1 MMDQPDLDVRQ
12 HRHALTALGR
22 ANAIS
27 RTTAAL
33 WPAVREAASAVG
45 ARPLRVLDV
54 ACGGGHVVV
63 SLARRAAIEGIPL
76 DVTGC
81 DVSAVALD
89 YARALAERTGVKGV
103 RFVRADALCD
113 PMPGGIDVMLCTLFL
128 HHLADADAATLLRR
142 MRDAAGQMVVVSD
155 LRRTRLGYCFAWV
168 GCRLLSRSRVFHVDG
183 TRSVAAALTTAEARA
198 MAGRAQLTGA
208 RVSQIWPQR
217 WLLVWRQTNAVFSVI
232 PAEAGIQA
240 PEPLA
245 GPRLS
250 PG

>member
-12 HRHALTALGR
+12 HRQALTALGR

-27 RTTAAL
+27 RTAAAI
-33 WPAVREAASAVG
+33 WPAMRDAARDAG
-45 ARPLRVLDV
+45 TRPLHVLDI
-54 ACGGGHVVV
+54 ASGGGHLVV

-76 DVTGC
+76 DVTGW
-81 DVSAVALD
+81 DVSPVAIE
-89 YARALAERTGVKGV
+89 YARTLAERASVTKV
-103 RFVRADALCD
+103 RFERADALRD
-113 PMPGGIDVMLCTLFL
+113 PMPGGIDVVVCTLFL
-128 HHLADADAATLLRR
+128 HHRPDVDAATLLRR
-142 MRDAAGQMVVVSD
+142 MRDAARQMVVISD
-155 LRRTRLGYCFAWV
+155 LRRTRLGYLFTWV
-168 GCRLLSRSRVFHVDG
+168 GCRLLSRSHVFHVDG
-183 TRSVAAALTTAEARA
+183 TRSVAAALTTDEARG
-198 MAGRAQLTGA
+198 MAERAQLAGA
-208 RVSQIWPQR
+208 QVSEIWPQR

>member
-1 MMDQPDLDVRQ
+1 VIEPEMMDHPDLDVRQ

-33 WPAVREAASAVG
+33 WPAVREAASVVG

-63 SLARRAAIEGIPL
+63 SLAGRAAIEGIPL

-81 DVSAVALD
+81 DVSPVALD
-89 YARALAERTGVKGV
+89 YARTLAERTGVKGV
-103 RFVRADALCD
+103 PFVRADALRD
-113 PMPGGIDVMLCTLFL
+113 PMPDGIDVMLCTLFL
-128 HHLADADAATLLRR
+128 HHLTDADAAMLLRR
-142 MRDAAGQMVVVSD
+142 MRDAARQMVVVSD

-183 TRSVAAALTTAEARA
+183 TRSVAAALTTDEARA
-198 MAGRAQLTGA
+198 MAERAQLAGA
-208 RVSQIWPQR
+208 QVSEIWPQR
-217 WLLVWRQTNAVFSVI
+217 WLLVWRRPQ
-232 PAEAGIQA
+232 G
-240 PEPLA
+240 
-245 GPRLS
+245 
-250 PG
+250 

>member
-1 MMDQPDLDVRQ
+1 VIEPEMMDQPDLDVRQ

-81 DVSAVALD
+81 DVSPAALD
-89 YARALAERTGVKGV
+89 YARTLAEQTGVKGV
-103 RFVRADALCD
+103 RFVRADALRD
-113 PMPGGIDVMLCTLFL
+113 PMPGVIDAVVCTLFL
-128 HHLADADAATLLRR
+128 HHLTDADAATLLRR
-142 MRDAAGQMVVVSD
+142 MSGAARHVVIVSD
-155 LRRTRLGYCFAWV
+155 LRRTHLGYCFAWV

-183 TRSVAAALTTAEARA
+183 TRSVAAALTTGEARA
-198 MAGRAQLTGA
+198 MAEQAQLAGA
-208 RVSQIWPQR
+208 QVSEIWPQR
-217 WLLVWRQTNAVFSVI
+217 WLLVWRR
-232 PAEAGIQA
+232 
-240 PEPLA
+240 PL
-245 GPRLS
+245 S
-250 PG
+250 

>member
-27 RTTAAL
+27 RTAAAL
-33 WPAVREAASAVG
+33 WPAVRDAASVVG

-81 DVSAVALD
+81 DVSPVAIEC
-89 YARALAERTGVKGV
+89 ARTLAERASVTKV
-103 RFVRADALCD
+103 RFVRADALRD
-113 PMPGGIDVMLCTLFL
+113 PMPDGIDVMLCTLFL
-128 HHLADADAATLLRR
+128 HHLTDVDAAMLLRR

-155 LRRTRLGYCFAWV
+155 LRRTRLGYCFTWV

-183 TRSVAAALTTAEARA
+183 TRSVAAALTTDEARA
-198 MAGRAQLTGA
+198 MAERAQLTGA
-208 RVSQIWPQR
+208 QISEIWPQR
-217 WLLVWRQTNAVFSVI
+217 WLLVWRRPSSRSGALFPS
-232 PAEAGIQA
+232 
-240 PEPLA
+240 
-245 GPRLS
+245 S
-250 PG
+250 